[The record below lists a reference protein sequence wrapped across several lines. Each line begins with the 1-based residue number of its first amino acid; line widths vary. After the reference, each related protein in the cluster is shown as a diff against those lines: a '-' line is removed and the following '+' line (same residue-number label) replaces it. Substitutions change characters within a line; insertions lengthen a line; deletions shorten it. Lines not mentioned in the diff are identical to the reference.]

1 MHTKNILFPFSGN
14 SFGGNIKNNIAFNTD
29 NFSDDKKLDELIK
42 TSDRGYN
49 LDIGDKGSKISG
61 GQAQRVLIA
70 RALLKDPF
78 LLILDEATSEIDLDT
93 ETAILNN
100 IRSKY
105 PEITVLMVTH
115 RDLKIDFPY
124 KKIELD
130 EINRQI

>member
-1 MHTKNILFPFSGN
+1 
-14 SFGGNIKNNIAFNTD
+14 
-29 NFSDDKKLDELIK
+29 
-42 TSDRGYN
+42 
-49 LDIGDKGSKISG
+49 
-61 GQAQRVLIA
+61 
-70 RALLKDPF
+70 LKDPF